1 MKKIISIV
9 ILSACVL
16 VSAAQ
21 VTDTSYHLLWY
32 KGKKIK
38 ENVLLTPKGG
48 TVTYNTSKR
57 SITVNSQSGQGKQMD
72 DMLNELGKTPQR
84 ILEITNR
91 LMKKLPKD
99 ALPPVLY
106 NVSVALNGVNEEYT
120 SALSNE
126 IDIPDLQLPEN
137 ILSTPG
143 HGPSPGIYEI
153 NADPFDKIIAEMH
166 NYMNVHKENKFTAL
180 LLPVPPKF
188 DYTYCYSCDTE
199 KKEAYKKAVEK
210 FKKELAEVDEDIAII
225 KKAYATSH
233 RAHLTRTGASN
244 ETIQN
249 ELNDVIVF
257 IRERTFRKMMV
268 LMEKY
273 FNDPER
279 CPALLQVALSVERQF
294 QITGAPV
301 HFPDGYYL
309 QALKTMARYIDK
321 ALNEKD
327 YTIALNL
334 QLIISI
340 ERQFQLFNKT
350 TMPDDLLVRALK
362 FNQFKL
368 NMDISAKISGNG
380 GYQLVQVKGNNR
392 FSAIP
397 DSTCRLKWILVGPYV
412 DKTKMDLIAAEI
424 KGSGGAIIYT
434 GTKVWN
440 SDIPSIQVDF
450 CKIDDRI
457 DSITAYPFYA
467 EGHKEIWNIPGKG
480 PTNVSL
486 AATVLM
492 GCFVDEAR
500 SYQDAAKFSNPA
512 NVEKIKKEMMAQYR
526 EMMKNYKAGNRS
538 MPASGADLA
547 KLSRMAAGVE
557 NSNNISE
564 LMHSAKT
571 GRYIFEPVIHNR
583 ETLILK
589 EKLNGKEIFPRNTA
603 TEYANFPITLEHD
616 PDGPYPIQ
624 Y

>member
-1 MKKIISIV
+1 MKKIISIA
-9 ILSACVL
+9 IFSTCVL

-21 VTDTSYHLLWY
+21 VADTSYNLLWY

-38 ENVLLTPKGG
+38 ENVLFTPKGG
-48 TVTYNTSKR
+48 IVTYSTSKR
-57 SITVNSQSGQGKQMD
+57 SINVSSKSGEGKQMD
-72 DMLNELGKTPQR
+72 DMLAELGKTPQR
-84 ILEITNR
+84 IVEITGH
-91 LMKKLPKD
+91 LMKKLPKN

-106 NVSVALNGVNEEYT
+106 NVSAAYNRVNEEYT
-120 SALSNE
+120 SALGSE
-126 IDIPDLQLPEN
+126 INIPDLQLPEEV
-137 ILSTPG
+137 LPTLG
-143 HGPSPGIYEI
+143 HGPSQGTYEI
-153 NADPFDKIIAEMH
+153 TADPIDKLIVEMH
-166 NYMNVHKENKFTAL
+166 QYMNVHKEDKFTAL

-188 DYTYCYSCDTE
+188 DYTYCYSCDIE
-199 KKEAYKKAVEK
+199 KKEAYKKALEK

-225 KKAYATSH
+225 KKAYAASH
-233 RAHLTRTGASN
+233 QAHLTRKGASN
-244 ETIQN
+244 ETIQK
-249 ELNDVIVF
+249 ELNEVIVF
-257 IRERTFRKMMV
+257 IWERTFRKMMV

-294 QITGAPV
+294 QIAGAPV
-301 HFPDGYYL
+301 HFPEGYYL
-309 QALKTMARYIDK
+309 QPLKTMAQHIGK
-321 ALNEKD
+321 AMDEKD

-334 QLIISI
+334 QLILSI
-340 ERQFQLFNKT
+340 ERQFQLFT
-350 TMPDDLLVRALK
+350 GATIPDDLLAKALQ

-380 GYQLVQVKGNNR
+380 GYQLVQVKGNNW

-397 DSTCRLKWILVGPYV
+397 DSSCRLKWILIGPYA

-424 KGSGGAIIYT
+424 KGSGRAIMYT

-440 SDIPSIQVDF
+440 SNIPSIKVDF

-480 PTNVSL
+480 PANVSL

-500 SYQDAAKFSNPA
+500 SYQDAAKFSNSA
-512 NVEKIKKEMMAQYR
+512 NVEKIKKEMMEQYN
-526 EMMKNYKAGNRS
+526 EMMKNYKAGNMT
-538 MPASGADLA
+538 MPASGADLTR
-547 KLSRMAAGVE
+547 LSRMAAGVQ
-557 NSNNISE
+557 NSNIISE

-571 GRYIFEPVIHNR
+571 GRYIFEPVVHNR

-616 PDGPYPIQ
+616 PGGPYPIE